1 MKLGSLVENLEYSKV
16 SQLDVQVRRRRLCFN
31 RIKHFERQISYHFTE
46 KRYYPILAKLEV
58 KKIRSLYDTLI
69 DKFIINSINHQD
81 VKKVNYIID
90 HWLTIKE
97 HWKNVTGLDWIQKK
111 YDPSLPE
118 KVYLE
123 NLELMGRKSK
133 KTQYLWRLNMQLD
146 ESIHKKWYI
155 IMNTLTVA
163 PLKKPM
169 VWDKGSIAFKLYI
182 QKFDRIT
189 NKENHVYFAV
199 VERGSKGNRE
209 HIHVLHMLQDI
220 PKEWKCDPNKALSDP
235 YKRQIPEIFKW
246 WIYGFSCPIAVR
258 ISQSD
263 AWGKIGFR
271 WPVKITNNN
280 PHPLEVSNGGK
291 LANYLSKYITK
302 SLLEKGG
309 SRWKIRQRQNL
320 GMSIV
325 NQTINQLNLNQLNQ
339 MIQISKMQ
347 VLQIHKKMIPP
358 QILIKSTHR
367 RILELLKSKNCRNLL
382 MSLEPQS
389 SIIKR
394 LRILTQTKQTYKL
407 LSSSSSVIKNT
418 TNTVISN
425 IQYMLDQNTFKTT
438 GYLYPVYT
446 HVLAGNSNY
455 RS

>member
-1 MKLGSLVENLEYSKV
+1 MKLGSLVDNLEYSKV

-31 RIKHFERQISYHFTE
+31 RIKHFERQLSYHYSE
-46 KRYYPILAKLEV
+46 KHYYPILAKLEI
-58 KKIRSLYDTLI
+58 KKIRALYDTLI
-69 DKFIINSINHQD
+69 NKFIINSINHQD
-81 VKKVNYIID
+81 VKEANYTID

-97 HWKNVTGLDWIQKK
+97 HWQNVTGLDWIKKK
-111 YDPSLPE
+111 YSPTIPE

-123 NLELMGRKSK
+123 NLETMGRKSK

-146 ESIHKKWYI
+146 ESIHNKEYI

-163 PLKKPM
+163 PLKKQQ
-169 VWDKGSIAFKLYI
+169 VWGSGSIAFKLYI
-182 QKFDRIT
+182 QKFDRIFT
-189 NKENHVYFAV
+189 KENHVYFAV
-199 VERGSKGNRE
+199 VERGAKGNRE
-209 HIHVLHMLQDI
+209 HIHVLHMLKQI
-220 PKEWKCDPNKALSDP
+220 PESWKCDPNKALSEP
-235 YKRQIPEIFKW
+235 YKRQIPEIFKYW
-246 WIYGFSCPIAVR
+246 SYGFSCPIAVR

-280 PHPLEVSNGGK
+280 PQPLEVSNGGK

-320 GMSIV
+320 GLSII
-325 NQTINQLNLNQLNQ
+325 NQTVDQLNLNQLNQ
-339 MIQISKMQ
+339 IIQISKMQ
-347 VLQIHKKMIPP
+347 VLQIHQKMIPP
-358 QILIKSTHR
+358 QLLVKSSHR
-367 RILELLKSKNCRNLL
+367 RILFLLKSKNSRSLL
-382 MSLEPQS
+382 MNLEPQC

-394 LRILTQTKQTYKL
+394 LRILIQTRRMCKL
-407 LSSSSSVIKNT
+407 QSSSFSVIKNT

-425 IQYMLDQNTFKTT
+425 IQKMLDLNTYIIT
-438 GYLYPVYT
+438 GYVYPVYT
-446 HVLAGNSNY
+446 HVPAGNSNY